1 MAIVSPKTSLLI
13 GLIALASQML
23 VGCSSYEKSGRF
35 ARYAEGDIALH
46 PDAKQDLE
54 TLLSS
59 SNNDATER
67 AVLCIH
73 AVYEAEASTPP
84 VEAPVSVVP
93 AIAKP
98 KIALEPKQ
106 ASPRAKSVPLSFS
119 EGARA
124 ESVDAKDPSSF
135 SFTAPKADPGRACLK
150 LCAPSPSEDASEEV
164 RVIARKYSDR
174 CRAHFG
180 EIRTLEAD

>member
-1 MAIVSPKTSLLI
+1 
-13 GLIALASQML
+13 ML

-84 VEAPVSVVP
+84 VEPVP
-93 AIAKP
+93 APPAITKP

-106 ASPRAKSVPLSFS
+106 TSPRAKSVPLSFS
-119 EGARA
+119 EGSRT